1 MYHQWFNSAEYG
13 KKEKALINAINA
25 LGSKNIPYGEQ
36 PDYDKKIET
45 VKNAFDAYLNFCEA
59 GHKQEVENIKSGSDE
74 LNLTK

>member
-25 LGSKNIPYGEQ
+25 LGPKNIPYGEQ
-36 PDYDKKIET
+36 PNYDQKIET
-45 VKNAFDAYLNFCEA
+45 LKNAFDAYISFCEA
-59 GHKQEVENIKSGSDE
+59 GHKQEVENRKSASDE